1 MEIPCI
7 NKVILSYPILSY
19 PNKGEGEG
27 GGKFLKPPPPPPHG
41 PPGVCEGSES
51 FALFWTRDGKVFKLR
66 IAAGDMTVS
75 RLSRAFQAI
84 HIVFTFRVLQNR
96 PMT

>member
-1 MEIPCI
+1 MWPYQLFRRHTVNMDGI
-7 NKVILSYPILSY
+7 KVRER
-19 PNKGEGEG
+19 EGVS
-27 GGKFLKPPPPPPHG
+27 FRNHPPPPHG

-51 FALFWTRDGKVFKLR
+51 FALFWARDGKVFKLR